1 MTMLARNNM
10 IVYVLLLIAI
20 CLTVTGEVLLKLGM
34 NAVRADVGAF
44 SASLPVLLRTFTDWR
59 VVLGFALI
67 FSGALF
73 WLGVISRADFSFAYP
88 LLALSYVIALVP
100 AWLVLGYWFVLQF
113 LAGAAAAISYD
124 HASTGGVAVWAHV
137 GGFITGILL
146 VKLFPVRRQY
156 YSVEGY

>member
-1 MTMLARNNM
+1 MLARKNM

-88 LLALSYVIALVP
+88 LLALSYIVAMIPARFILHEDVTLNRILGAIIVVVGAVVIS
-100 AWLVLGYWFVLQF
+100 W
-113 LAGAAAAISYD
+113 
-124 HASTGGVAVWAHV
+124 
-137 GGFITGILL
+137 
-146 VKLFPVRRQY
+146 
-156 YSVEGY
+156 EGR

>member
-1 MTMLARNNM
+1 MFARKNM
-10 IVYVLLLIAI
+10 IVYLLLLIAI

-88 LLALSYVIALVP
+88 LLALSYVIALIP
-100 AWLVLGYWFVLQF
+100 AWLVLGENVTLNRIV
-113 LAGAAAAISYD
+113 GALVVVV
-124 HASTGGVAVWAHV
+124 GAVIIGWEQ
-137 GGFITGILL
+137 
-146 VKLFPVRRQY
+146 R
-156 YSVEGY
+156 

>member
-1 MTMLARNNM
+1 MFWSGTSKQPARGILPPASCRLTNMTMLARKNM

-44 SASLPVLLRTFTDWR
+44 SVSLPVLLRTFTDWR

-88 LLALSYVIALVP
+88 LLALSYVIALIP
-100 AWLVLGYWFVLQF
+100 ARLVLNEEVTLNRLFGALIVV
-113 LAGAAAAISYD
+113 AGAVVI
-124 HASTGGVAVWAHV
+124 GWE
-137 GGFITGILL
+137 
-146 VKLFPVRRQY
+146 RR
-156 YSVEGY
+156 

>member
-1 MTMLARNNM
+1 ML
-10 IVYVLLLIAI
+10 IYGLLLIAI

-44 SASLPVLLRTFTDWR
+44 AASLPVLMRTFTDWR

-88 LLALSYVIALVP
+88 LLALSYVIALLP
-100 AWLVLGYWFVLQF
+100 ARFVIGEQVSLNRII
-113 LAGAAAAISYD
+113 GACIVVV
-124 HASTGGVAVWAHV
+124 GAVIIGWEQ
-137 GGFITGILL
+137 
-146 VKLFPVRRQY
+146 K
-156 YSVEGY
+156 